1 MPSMYYDATPS
12 ERSRSMATG
21 SKRTG
26 RLPAATT
33 AAAARSLARTAL
45 VPSSKDCPAS
55 GAGTHARTRAPFQVI
70 GIS

>member
-1 MPSMYYDATPS
+1 MPSMNDDATPS
-12 ERSRSMATG
+12 ERSKSIATG
-21 SKRTG
+21 SNRSG

-33 AAAARSLARTAL
+33 AAAARSLTRTAL

-55 GAGTHARTRAPFQVI
+55 GAGTHARTRTPFQVI